1 MGRPDRAAQLLAR
14 RVLEQVARGARLE
27 RGHDVGVRVVRR
39 QHEHARRIAELA
51 AAGGSRSRRRRRAC
65 AGPSARRRAGAP
77 RRASTASS
85 PSPASPDHLVQRIA
99 GEHAAQPVA
108 HDRVVVDDQ
117 QPDRRRRRSPS
128 RRRHARRRP
137 DRRQPGRDRGPA
149 AGLGLDRE
157 RARQP
162 AEPLA
167 HRREAE
173 AGPGLGRP
181 AAARRPPGPRTRP
194 RRRARPAS
202 RRRPCTTASVRRGSR
217 PRAWRRWRA
226 PPAPSAGAPPRCPGA
241 AAARRRSR

>member
-39 QHEHARRIAELA
+39 EHEHARRIAELRQPPDRGRA
-51 AAGGSRSRRRRRAC
+51 VDAGHAQVHQHHVGPARLGERDRFVAVRRL
-65 AGPSARRRAGAP
+65 
-77 RRASTASS
+77 
-85 PSPASPDHLVQRIA
+85 PDHVVQRIA

-117 QPDRRRRRSPS
+117 EADRRRVGRGHVDDPPGL
-128 RRRHARRRP
+128 RP
-137 DRRQPGRDRGPA
+137 DRRQTRGDRRPA
-149 AGLGLDRE
+149 ARLGLDRE

-173 AGPGLGRP
+173 AGS
-181 AAARRPPGPRTRP
+181 
-194 RRRARPAS
+194 RARTAGAAS
-202 RRRPCTTASVRRGSR
+202 
-217 PRAWRRWRA
+217 
-226 PPAPSAGAPPRCPGA
+226 PPAGTSNPTPS
-241 AAARRRSR
+241 SRTSSVTTSPM